1 MTLNILKTE
10 WVEIKR
16 LSRTLPKPNK
26 RISKK
31 DLSRREV
38 ILLAQSELGKTHDAL
53 QDSDDQLA
61 EFHFAIYQSCK
72 TFIQRY
78 VPKT

>member
-38 ILLAQSELGKTHDAL
+38 ILLLRFRPKFGTSPFFVMGEFRAKKRLSL
-53 QDSDDQLA
+53 QIL
-61 EFHFAIYQSCK
+61 E
-72 TFIQRY
+72 
-78 VPKT
+78 